1 MYELM
6 YEWMMKVPLFVNLF
20 SQKWM
25 MYVWLDCIKLIS
37 IDPNLLLFLDLW
49 NPSVLIFFSLKNILW
64 SNQFIEKL
72 FSVSLLFEHYLS
84 DIHEIAKSL
93 GRD

>member
-1 MYELM
+1 METFY
-6 YEWMMKVPLFVNLF
+6 F
-20 SQKWM
+20 
-25 MYVWLDCIKLIS
+25 D
-37 IDPNLLLFLDLW
+37 
-49 NPSVLIFFSLKNILW
+49 FFLKNILR